1 MFDTIVLNI
10 PQENFKV
17 WQYHR
22 FSPSAK
28 GFFEYPTIKMG
39 SQGFVKAVCNPNK
52 AEKQSGY
59 YYPNLTLRK
68 AVRAGG
74 YEIFLSVQ
82 FSAAKILFGN
92 NFDEPSDAQLDELV
106 STLKNRLFDMGVQ
119 VSLDSLKNAKV
130 SSIHYAKNVALT
142 DHSLPF
148 DYISKLGKIEQSLWR
163 DIADVSYGNGGSSFK
178 LHTNAWELIIYDKRK
193 DLEQAKRSE
202 KKSINRDNYSQL
214 SLFEEVP
221 KGLQFEVLRI
231 ELRLNSAR
239 VIWRNLEDSGISRKE
254 VPDLT
259 LVHLFDELIAMKLL
273 ARHIELL
280 ESKFPAFTDNPYIEA
295 RSLLTSLRIGNPK
308 VKLETLLAAVAY
320 SQLLTELGGVRD
332 VKSILGQKGSNQWTY
347 LVKKM
352 NKLEIN
358 TTKPKPFIML
368 TESIISGDKLRL
380 KDYILEGKDYE
391 KGDNISEGIH

>member
-1 MFDTIVLNI
+1 VLNI

-28 GFFEYPTIKMG
+28 GFFEYPPIKMG
-39 SQGFVKAVCNPNK
+39 SQGFVRAVCNPTK
-52 AEKQSGY
+52 KEKESGD

-74 YEIFLSVQ
+74 YETFLSVQ
-82 FSAAKILFGN
+82 FSAAKLLFGN
-92 NFDEPSDAQLDELV
+92 NFDEPSDGQLDELV
-106 STLKNRLFDMGVQ
+106 TILKKRLVEMGVQ
-119 VSLDSLKNAKV
+119 VSFDGLKNAKV
-130 SSIHYAKNVALT
+130 SSIHYAKNIALT

-148 DYISKLGKIEQSLWR
+148 DYISKLGKIDQNLWR
-163 DIADVSYGNGGSSFK
+163 DIARVAYGNGGSSFK

-202 KKSINRDNYSQL
+202 KKTISRDNYSQL
-214 SLFEEVP
+214 TLFDKVP
-221 KGLQFEVLRI
+221 TGLQFEVIRI
-231 ELRLNSAR
+231 ELRLNNAR
-239 VIWRNLEDSGISRKE
+239 VIWKNLEDSGMSHKE

-259 LVHLFDELIAMKLL
+259 LLHLFDELIAMKLL
-273 ARHIELL
+273 SRHIELL
-280 ESKFPAFTDNPYIEA
+280 ESKFPKFTDNPYTEA

-320 SQLLTELGGVRD
+320 SQLLTELGGARD
-332 VKSILGQKGSNQWTY
+332 VRSILGQKGSTQWAY
-347 LVKKM
+347 LAKKM

-358 TTKPKPFIML
+358 TIKPKPFIML
-368 TESIISGDKLRL
+368 TESIIGGDKLRL
-380 KDYILEGKDYE
+380 KDYVLEDKKYE
-391 KGDNISEGIH
+391 EGDNIGESIH